1 MKINEINFE
10 HGENSYQSAKV
21 EINDSVIDYEMN
33 AQLSFNELKA
43 LAKGLDLISEFY
55 DVKSA
60 CTVKGNG
67 ICAAALGQ
75 SLADAVEKVMDSN
88 PVDFMTSILVTS
100 SEVDSEVAKFVKESN
115 IIASPKF
122 TKSAI
127 EILEAHNVRYVKIN
141 TPLKDYKQYIPENIK
156 QTALGTFVQS
166 PNKSE
171 LNKDTFKVAS
181 KQKPTVEQIEDAVF
195 AWKVAKYINSQAMV
209 IAKDL
214 KTTAIAQGLQTASI
228 EFALDY
234 SCDMSKEAIL
244 ASDMPITVHDI
255 DVAAQ
260 GRISLI
266 IVPSADKDVIAKADK
281 YSIALIETG
290 ITNILF

>member
-1 MKINEINFE
+1 
-10 HGENSYQSAKV
+10 
-21 EINDSVIDYEMN
+21 
-33 AQLSFNELKA
+33 
-43 LAKGLDLISEFY
+43 
-55 DVKSA
+55 
-60 CTVKGNG
+60 
-67 ICAAALGQ
+67 
-75 SLADAVEKVMDSN
+75 
-88 PVDFMTSILVTS
+88 
-100 SEVDSEVAKFVKESN
+100 
-115 IIASPKF
+115 
-122 TKSAI
+122 
-127 EILEAHNVRYVKIN
+127 
-141 TPLKDYKQYIPENIK
+141 
-156 QTALGTFVQS
+156 
-166 PNKSE
+166 
-171 LNKDTFKVAS
+171 
-181 KQKPTVEQIEDAVF
+181 
-195 AWKVAKYINSQAMV
+195 MV